1 MGTAGEAESPTFQ
14 VRVSRTAL
22 PPCNFLLIVSAIYIH
37 HARNHANRHRC
48 RRVIPRVV
56 CHEPSQYR
64 SISPFLASR
73 FRFTDDRQG
82 GRQIPWSKPSDCVS
96 LGRTKADS
104 PSPRNGSEYPVS
116 QVGSRTIP
124 RVLQTGDGECLN
136 HGNTM
141 GLFIDART
149 ARFYGCAIGT
159 ATVSPVGNL
168 PVPRTGGKPIECF
181 ERGFKPGM
189 ATF

>member
-1 MGTAGEAESPTFQ
+1 MRRSTDENIESGH
-14 VRVSRTAL
+14 RRTRS
-22 PPCNFLLIVSAIYIH
+22 N
-37 HARNHANRHRC
+37 
-48 RRVIPRVV
+48 VIPRVV
-56 CHEPSQYR
+56 CHEPSKYR
-64 SISPFLASR
+64 SISPSLASR

-82 GRQIPWSKPSDCVS
+82 GRQIPWSEPSDCVS

-116 QVGSRTIP
+116 QVGSRAIP

-141 GLFIDART
+141 GLSIHART
-149 ARFYGCAIGT
+149 ARFCGCAIGI
-159 ATVSPVGNL
+159 ATVSPVENP